1 MDRLNAL
8 EAFVRVVEQGSFV
21 RAAAALGLSTSAL
34 SQRVADLESHLGV
47 RLLNRTTRK
56 LSLTESGQALYER
69 AVQVL
74 ADLGEAEALASSAA
88 VEPRGTLK
96 ITCAHAIGVQRLAPA
111 MAQFHAL
118 HPQVRFEVQVSDRM
132 VDLVEEG
139 FDLAIRIGSVVSEQL
154 VARKLGQMR
163 LLPCAAPSYLARH
176 GRPRHP
182 RDLAQHDL
190 LTYAYSRTPQ
200 RWVLHGPDGAVHEV
214 RAQGSL
220 NARASCWRPTS
231 MSATRW
237 RGANWCACCP
247 STKAAAAT
255 SGRCIRA
262 AGIYRPSCGCSS
274 RIWFRSSR
282 QLRHSGRRALP
293 GPRRATRGA
302 ASPDVSSGTRDLRGC
317 AREPDCATGA
327 QPMTAGGRRRTSLA
341 AAEPAPRRRGRRTNP
356 APAGSRGNNV
366 AAAHGGLLLRLPEGG
381 CRCPWATRFS
391 SWPGATHQ

>member
-220 NARASCWRPTS
+220 NA
-231 MSATRW
+231 
-237 RGANWCACCP
+237 N
-247 STKAAAAT
+247 
-255 SGRCIRA
+255 SG
-262 AGIYRPSCGCSS
+262 
-274 RIWFRSSR
+274 
-282 QLRHSGRRALP
+282 QVL
-293 GPRRATRGA
+293 
-302 ASPDVSSGTRDLRGC
+302 
-317 AREPDCATGA
+317 
-327 QPMTAGGRRRTSLA
+327 
-341 AAEPAPRRRGRRTNP
+341 
-356 APAGSRGNNV
+356 V
-366 AAAHGGLLLRLPEGG
+366 AAAVAGQGLVLETDFHVGDALARGELVRVLPEYEGGGGDIWAVYPSRRHLSAKLRLFVAHLVQEFAPAPTQ
-381 CRCPWATRFS
+381 RPARAAR
-391 SWPGATHQ
+391 PPPRHARRR